1 MHNLS
6 GQGSD
11 QNKVTRF
18 WWVNHKQTVKQEI
31 ADGYLWSPQTESG
44 GKRSQFYDNM
54 RVAAPGDRVVSY
66 ANRLIKYVGV
76 VQDFARLA
84 PRPPGFHELGK
95 HWGEI
100 GWLLPVEW
108 KVLPQPVHPRELVE
122 QLGPLLPKKY
132 SPFNPVTGDGNQK
145 AYFAEISSETFELL
159 IPVIEAPP
167 IPNPVHGMDA
177 LVRVDDALQ
186 DSIATDQSL
195 DATTKQQLILA
206 RHGQGSFRSR
216 VIGRYKKCV
225 LTGVESP
232 ELLVASHIKPWR
244 ACSDSGERLSAE
256 NGLLLTPNADRLFD
270 RGLLTFA
277 DDGAAKVS
285 LALSPAELEKLGLAQ
300 ACSDVV
306 ASFSEATR
314 EFLAFHRRNVFLV
327 P

>member
-1 MHNLS
+1 M
-6 GQGSD
+6 
-11 QNKVTRF
+11 TRF

-31 ADGYLWSPQTESG
+31 ADGFLWSPQTESG

-66 ANRLIKYVGV
+66 ANGQIKYVGV
-76 VQDFARLA
+76 VQDFARVA
-84 PRPPGFHELGK
+84 PRPPEFHELGK

-108 KVLPQPVHPRELVE
+108 KVLPQPVRPRDLLE

-132 SPFNPVTGDGNQK
+132 SPFNAKTGDGNQK
-145 AYFAEISSETFELL
+145 SYFAEISSETFDLL
-159 IPVIEAPP
+159 IPVIESSP
-167 IPNPVHGMDA
+167 IPPRVLGMDA
-177 LVRVDDALQ
+177 LVKVDDALQ
-186 DSIATDQSL
+186 DSVATDQSL
-195 DATTKQQLILA
+195 DTTTKQQVILA
-206 RHGQGSFRSR
+206 RHGQGKFRSR
-216 VIGRYKKCV
+216 VVGRYIRCV

-244 ACSDSGERLSAE
+244 ACSDSNERLSAD

-277 DDGAAKVS
+277 DDGAAQVS
-285 LALSPAELEKLGLAQ
+285 PALSPADLGRLGLTQ
-300 ACSDVV
+300 ACSEMR
-306 ASFSEATR
+306 AHFSEATR
-314 EFLAFHRRNVFLV
+314 EFMAFHRRNVFLV